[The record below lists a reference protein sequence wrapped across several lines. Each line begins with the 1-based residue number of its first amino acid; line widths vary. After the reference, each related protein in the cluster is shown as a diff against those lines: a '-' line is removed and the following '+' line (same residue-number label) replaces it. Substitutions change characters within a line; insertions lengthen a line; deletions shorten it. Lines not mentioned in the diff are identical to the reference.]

1 MNKQELN
8 KALAFINAP
17 EGELQIIIYAN
28 ISGANEPRR
37 LDIKEEDLTELR
49 KLFVASIE
57 SSIISKEDHTV
68 LPLSSADERG
78 NCFYQYDL
86 EVPEGLKRLE
96 TIIGNDNLS
105 NFSLSDNQFSNIE
118 SLIIVLAD
126 TKNEIS
132 LFKKLST
139 VEVIG
144 RGGFM
149 LWKSNQRFERFKDQ
163 LLRISSSFQALK
175 VGGEI
180 IIIDLDAIE
189 KEFGFHEVIIKEATK
204 SLSVIEEKE
213 LVDNIDTLKE
223 LVSDVR
229 FARKLTKVARNSPVI
244 RLGIPNES
252 IIAFAKNHPLTKKK
266 MKYNDSQTKFHLDT
280 KVSKNL
286 LIKILND
293 DLLTS
298 ELTKLY
304 YDSLAKDDIIV
315 EEE

>member
-68 LPLSSADERG
+68 LLLSSADERG

-86 EVPEGLKRLE
+86 EVPEGLGRLE
-96 TIIGNDNLS
+96 TIIGNDSLQ
-105 NFSLSDNQFSNIE
+105 NFDFNKNNFESIE

-126 TKNEIS
+126 SKHEIS

-144 RGGFM
+144 RGGFI
-149 LWKSNQRFERFKDQ
+149 LGKSKHRIERFKDQ
-163 LLRISSSFQALK
+163 LLRITSSFQALR

-180 IIIDLDAIE
+180 IIINLDAIE

-213 LVDNIDTLKE
+213 LVDNIDSLKE

-252 IIAFAKNHPLTKKK
+252 IITFAKKHPLTKKK

>member
-8 KALAFINAP
+8 EALAFINAP

-28 ISGANEPRR
+28 ISGVNEPKR

-68 LPLSSADERG
+68 LPLSSADEPG
-78 NCFYQYDL
+78 HCFSQYDL
-86 EVPEGLKRLE
+86 AVPEGLKRLE
-96 TIIGNDNLS
+96 PIIGNDNLR

-163 LLRISSSFQALK
+163 LLRISSSFQALR

-213 LVDNIDTLKE
+213 LVDNIDSLKE
-223 LVSDVR
+223 LVGDVR

-252 IIAFAKNHPLTKKK
+252 IITFAKNHPLTKKK

>member
-8 KALAFINAP
+8 EALAFINAP

-28 ISGANEPRR
+28 IGGVNEPKR
-37 LDIKEEDLTELR
+37 LDIKEEDLTELK

-163 LLRISSSFQALK
+163 LLRISSSFQALR
-175 VGGEI
+175 VDGEI

-213 LVDNIDTLKE
+213 LVDNIDSLKE

-280 KVSKNL
+280 KVSKDL

>member
-8 KALAFINAP
+8 EALAFINAP

-266 MKYNDSQTKFHLDT
+266 MKYNDSQTKFHLDN

>member
-8 KALAFINAP
+8 EALAFINAP

-28 ISGANEPRR
+28 ISGVNEPKR

-49 KLFVASIE
+49 RLFVASIE

-68 LPLSSADERG
+68 LLLSSADERG

-126 TKNEIS
+126 TENEIS

-163 LLRISSSFQALK
+163 ILRISSSFQALR

-213 LVDNIDTLKE
+213 LVDNIDSLKE

>member
-8 KALAFINAP
+8 EVLAFINAP

-28 ISGANEPRR
+28 ISGVNEPKR

-163 LLRISSSFQALK
+163 LLRISSSFQALR

-213 LVDNIDTLKE
+213 LVDNIDSLKE
-223 LVSDVR
+223 LVGDVR

-252 IIAFAKNHPLTKKK
+252 IITFAKNHPLTKKK

-286 LIKILND
+286 FIKILND

>member
-8 KALAFINAP
+8 EALAFINAP

-213 LVDNIDTLKE
+213 LIDNIDTLKE

>member
-8 KALAFINAP
+8 EALAFINAP

>member
-1 MNKQELN
+1 M
-8 KALAFINAP
+8 
-17 EGELQIIIYAN
+17 
-28 ISGANEPRR
+28 
-37 LDIKEEDLTELR
+37 
-49 KLFVASIE
+49 ASIE

-293 DLLTS
+293 DLLTL

>member
-8 KALAFINAP
+8 EALAFINTP
-17 EGELQIIIYAN
+17 KGELQIIIYVN

-37 LDIKEEDLTELR
+37 LDIKEEDLTVLR

-78 NCFYQYDL
+78 NCFYKYDL
-86 EVPEGLKRLE
+86 EVPEGLKCLE

-144 RGGFM
+144 RGGFL

-163 LLRISSSFQALK
+163 LLRISSSFQALN

-189 KEFGFHEVIIKEATK
+189 KEFGFYEVIIKEAAT

-213 LVDNIDTLKE
+213 LVDNIDSLKE
-223 LVSDVR
+223 LLSDVR

-286 LIKILND
+286 LIKILSD

>member
-8 KALAFINAP
+8 EALAFINAP

-286 LIKILND
+286 LIKICSMH
-293 DLLTS
+293 LLKNRVH
-298 ELTKLY
+298 L
-304 YDSLAKDDIIV
+304 
-315 EEE
+315 

>member
-8 KALAFINAP
+8 EALAFINAP

-28 ISGANEPRR
+28 IGGVNEPKR

-213 LVDNIDTLKE
+213 LVDNIDSLKE

-252 IIAFAKNHPLTKKK
+252 IITFAKNHPLTKKK

-280 KVSKNL
+280 KVSKDL

>member
-8 KALAFINAP
+8 EALAFISAP

-68 LPLSSADERG
+68 LLLSSADERG

-86 EVPEGLKRLE
+86 EVPEGLGHLE
-96 TIIGNDNLS
+96 TIIGNDSLQ
-105 NFSLSDNQFSNIE
+105 NFDFNKNKFESIE

-126 TKNEIS
+126 SKHEIS

-144 RGGFM
+144 RGGFI
-149 LWKSNQRFERFKDQ
+149 LGKSKHRIERFKDQ
-163 LLRISSSFQALK
+163 LLRITSSFQALR

-180 IIIDLDAIE
+180 IIINLDAIE

-213 LVDNIDTLKE
+213 LVDNIDSLKE

-252 IIAFAKNHPLTKKK
+252 IITFAKKHPLTKKK
-266 MKYNDSQTKFHLDT
+266 MKYNDNQTKFHLDT

>member
-8 KALAFINAP
+8 EALAFINAP

-28 ISGANEPRR
+28 IGGVNEPKR
-37 LDIKEEDLTELR
+37 LDIKEEDLTELK

-163 LLRISSSFQALK
+163 LLRISSSFQALR
-175 VGGEI
+175 VDGEI

-252 IIAFAKNHPLTKKK
+252 IITFAKNHPLTKKK

-280 KVSKNL
+280 KVSKDL

-304 YDSLAKDDIIV
+304 YHSLAKDDIIV
-315 EEE
+315 GEE

>member
-8 KALAFINAP
+8 EALAFINAP

-28 ISGANEPRR
+28 ISGVNEPKR

-163 LLRISSSFQALK
+163 LLRISSSFQALR

-213 LVDNIDTLKE
+213 LVDNIDSLKE

-252 IIAFAKNHPLTKKK
+252 IITFAKNHPLTKKK

>member
-8 KALAFINAP
+8 EALAFINAP

-28 ISGANEPRR
+28 IGGVNEPKR
-37 LDIKEEDLTELR
+37 LDIKEEDLTELK

-163 LLRISSSFQALK
+163 LLRISSSFQALR
-175 VGGEI
+175 VDGEI

>member
-8 KALAFINAP
+8 EALAFINAP

-252 IIAFAKNHPLTKKK
+252 IITFAKNHPLTKKK
-266 MKYNDSQTKFHLDT
+266 MKYNDSQTKFYLDT

>member
-8 KALAFINAP
+8 EALAFISAP

-28 ISGANEPRR
+28 ISGVNEPRR

-49 KLFVASIE
+49 KLFVASIDF
-57 SSIISKEDHTV
+57 SIISKEDYTV

-86 EVPEGLKRLE
+86 EIPEELSRLG
-96 TIIGNDNLS
+96 TIIENDNLS
-105 NFSLSDNQFSNIE
+105 NFSLSDNQFSDIE

-126 TKNEIS
+126 TRNEIS
-132 LFKKLST
+132 LFKKLSA

-149 LWKSNQRFERFKDQ
+149 LWKSNQRFERFEDQ
-163 LLRISSSFQALK
+163 LLRISASFQALRAD
-175 VGGEI
+175 GEI
-180 IIIDLDAIE
+180 IIINLDAIE
-189 KEFGFHEVIIKEATK
+189 KEFGFHEVIVKEATK
-204 SLSVIEEKE
+204 SLSVIEKKD
-213 LVDNIDTLKE
+213 LVDNIDSLRE

-252 IIAFAKNHPLTKKK
+252 IIAFAKNYPLTKKR

-286 LIKILND
+286 FIKILND

-298 ELTKLY
+298 ELTKSY

>member
-8 KALAFINAP
+8 EALAFINAP
-17 EGELQIIIYAN
+17 EGELQIIIYTN
-28 ISGANEPRR
+28 IGGVNEPKR
-37 LDIKEEDLTELR
+37 LDIKEEDLTELK

-163 LLRISSSFQALK
+163 LLRISSSFQALR
-175 VGGEI
+175 VDGEI

-213 LVDNIDTLKE
+213 LVDNIDSLKE

-252 IIAFAKNHPLTKKK
+252 IITFAKNHPLTKKK

-280 KVSKNL
+280 KVSKDL

>member
-8 KALAFINAP
+8 EALAFINAP

-163 LLRISSSFQALK
+163 LLRISSSFQALR
-175 VGGEI
+175 VDGEI

>member
-8 KALAFINAP
+8 EALAFINAP

-189 KEFGFHEVIIKEATK
+189 KEFGFHEVIIKEAAK

-213 LVDNIDTLKE
+213 LVDNIDSLKE

-266 MKYNDSQTKFHLDT
+266 MKYNDSQTKFYLDT

>member
-8 KALAFINAP
+8 EALAFINAP

-163 LLRISSSFQALK
+163 LLRISSSFQALR

-180 IIIDLDAIE
+180 IIIDLDAVE
-189 KEFGFHEVIIKEATK
+189 KEFGFHEVIIKEAAK

-213 LVDNIDTLKE
+213 LVDNIDSLKE

>member
-8 KALAFINAP
+8 EALAFINAP

-28 ISGANEPRR
+28 IGGVNEPKR
-37 LDIKEEDLTELR
+37 LDIKEEDLTELK

-163 LLRISSSFQALK
+163 LLRISSSFQALR
-175 VGGEI
+175 VDGEI

-280 KVSKNL
+280 KVSKDL

>member
-8 KALAFINAP
+8 EALAFISAP

-68 LPLSSADERG
+68 LLLSSADERG

-86 EVPEGLKRLE
+86 EVPEGLGRLE
-96 TIIGNDNLS
+96 TIIGNDSLQ
-105 NFSLSDNQFSNIE
+105 NFDFNKNKFESIE

-126 TKNEIS
+126 SKHEIS

-144 RGGFM
+144 RGGFI
-149 LWKSNQRFERFKDQ
+149 LGKSKHRIERFKDQ
-163 LLRISSSFQALK
+163 LLRITSSFQALR

-180 IIIDLDAIE
+180 IIINLDAIE

-213 LVDNIDTLKE
+213 LVDNIDSLKE
-223 LVSDVR
+223 LVSNVR

-252 IIAFAKNHPLTKKK
+252 IITFAKKHPLTKKK

-286 LIKILND
+286 FIKILND

>member
-8 KALAFINAP
+8 EALAFINAP

-28 ISGANEPRR
+28 ISGVNEPKR

-49 KLFVASIE
+49 RLFVASIE

-68 LPLSSADERG
+68 LLLSSADERG

-126 TKNEIS
+126 TENEIS

-163 LLRISSSFQALK
+163 ILRISSSFQALR

-213 LVDNIDTLKE
+213 LVDNIDSLKE

-266 MKYNDSQTKFHLDT
+266 MKYNDSHTKFHLDT

>member
-8 KALAFINAP
+8 EALAFINAP

-126 TKNEIS
+126 TNNEIS

-149 LWKSNQRFERFKDQ
+149 IWKSNQRFERFKEQ
-163 LLRISSSFQALK
+163 LLRISSSFQALR

-180 IIIDLDAIE
+180 IIINLDAIE

-213 LVDNIDTLKE
+213 LVDNIDSLKE

-252 IIAFAKNHPLTKKK
+252 IITFAKNHPLTKKK

>member
-8 KALAFINAP
+8 EALAFINAP

-149 LWKSNQRFERFKDQ
+149 LWKSSQRFERFKDQ

>member
-8 KALAFINAP
+8 EVLAFINAP

-28 ISGANEPRR
+28 ISGVNEPKR

-163 LLRISSSFQALK
+163 LLRISSSFQALR

-213 LVDNIDTLKE
+213 LVDNIDSLKE

-252 IIAFAKNHPLTKKK
+252 IITFAKKHPLTKKK

-286 LIKILND
+286 FIKILND

>member
-8 KALAFINAP
+8 EALAFINAP

-28 ISGANEPRR
+28 IGGVNEPKR
-37 LDIKEEDLTELR
+37 LDIKEEDLTELK

-163 LLRISSSFQALK
+163 LLRISSSFQALR
-175 VGGEI
+175 VDGEI

-213 LVDNIDTLKE
+213 LVDNIDSLKE

-252 IIAFAKNHPLTKKK
+252 IITFAKNHPLTKKK
-266 MKYNDSQTKFHLDT
+266 MKYKDSQTKFHLDT
-280 KVSKNL
+280 KVSKDL

>member
-8 KALAFINAP
+8 EALAFINAP

-189 KEFGFHEVIIKEATK
+189 KEFGFHEVIIKEAAT

-213 LVDNIDTLKE
+213 LVDNIDSLKE

-252 IIAFAKNHPLTKKK
+252 IITFAKNHPLTKKK

>member
-8 KALAFINAP
+8 EALAFISAP

-86 EVPEGLKRLE
+86 EVPEGLGHLE
-96 TIIGNDNLS
+96 TIIGNDSLQ
-105 NFSLSDNQFSNIE
+105 NFDFNKNKFESIE

-126 TKNEIS
+126 SKHEIS

-144 RGGFM
+144 RGGFI
-149 LWKSNQRFERFKDQ
+149 LGKSKHRIERFKDQ
-163 LLRISSSFQALK
+163 LLRITSSFQALR

-180 IIIDLDAIE
+180 IIINLDAIE

-213 LVDNIDTLKE
+213 LVDNIESLKD

-244 RLGIPNES
+244 RLGIPNEN
-252 IIAFAKNHPLTKKK
+252 IITFAKKHPLTKKK
-266 MKYNDSQTKFHLDT
+266 MKYNDNQTKFHLDT

>member
-8 KALAFINAP
+8 EALAFINAP

-68 LPLSSADERG
+68 LLLSSADERG

-86 EVPEGLKRLE
+86 EVPEGLGHLE
-96 TIIGNDNLS
+96 TIIGNDSLQ
-105 NFSLSDNQFSNIE
+105 NFDFNKNNFESIE

-126 TKNEIS
+126 SKHEIS

-144 RGGFM
+144 RGGFIFG
-149 LWKSNQRFERFKDQ
+149 KSKHRIERFKDQ
-163 LLRISSSFQALK
+163 LLRITSSFQALR

-180 IIIDLDAIE
+180 IIINLDAIE

-213 LVDNIDTLKE
+213 LVDNIDSLKE

-252 IIAFAKNHPLTKKK
+252 IITFAKKHPLTKKK

>member
-8 KALAFINAP
+8 EALAFINTP
-17 EGELQIIIYAN
+17 KGELQIIIYAN

-37 LDIKEEDLTELR
+37 LDIKEEDLTVLR

-78 NCFYQYDL
+78 NCLYKYDL

-126 TKNEIS
+126 KKNEIS

-144 RGGFM
+144 RGGFL

-163 LLRISSSFQALK
+163 LLRISSSFQALN

-189 KEFGFHEVIIKEATK
+189 KEFGFYEVIIKEAAT
-204 SLSVIEEKE
+204 SLSVIEKKE
-213 LVDNIDTLKE
+213 LVDNIDSLKE
-223 LVSDVR
+223 LLSDVR

-286 LIKILND
+286 LIKILSD

>member
-8 KALAFINAP
+8 EALAFINAP

-68 LPLSSADERG
+68 LPLSSAAERG

>member
-8 KALAFINAP
+8 EALAFINAP

-118 SLIIVLAD
+118 SLIIILAD
-126 TKNEIS
+126 TNNEIS

-149 LWKSNQRFERFKDQ
+149 IWKSNQRFERFKEQ
-163 LLRISSSFQALK
+163 LLRISSSFQALR

-180 IIIDLDAIE
+180 IIINLDAIE

-213 LVDNIDTLKE
+213 LVDNIDSLKE

-252 IIAFAKNHPLTKKK
+252 IITFAKNHPLTKKK

>member
-8 KALAFINAP
+8 EALAFINAP

-28 ISGANEPRR
+28 IGGVNEPKR
-37 LDIKEEDLTELR
+37 LDIKEEDLTELK

-163 LLRISSSFQALK
+163 LLRISSSFQALR
-175 VGGEI
+175 VDGEI

-213 LVDNIDTLKE
+213 LVDNIDSLKE

-252 IIAFAKNHPLTKKK
+252 IIKFAKNHPLTKKK

-280 KVSKNL
+280 KVSKDL

>member
-8 KALAFINAP
+8 EALAFINAP

-28 ISGANEPRR
+28 IGGVNEPKR
-37 LDIKEEDLTELR
+37 LDIKEEDLTELK

-163 LLRISSSFQALK
+163 LLRISSSFQALR
-175 VGGEI
+175 VDGEI

-213 LVDNIDTLKE
+213 LVDNIDSLKE

-229 FARKLTKVARNSPVI
+229 FARKLTQVARNSPVI

-252 IIAFAKNHPLTKKK
+252 IITFAKNHPLTKKK

-280 KVSKNL
+280 KVSKDL

>member
-8 KALAFINAP
+8 EALAFINAP

-28 ISGANEPRR
+28 IGGVNEPKR
-37 LDIKEEDLTELR
+37 LDIKEEDLTELK

-163 LLRISSSFQALK
+163 LLRISSSFQALR
-175 VGGEI
+175 VDGEI

-252 IIAFAKNHPLTKKK
+252 IITFAKNHPLTKKK

-280 KVSKNL
+280 KVSKDL

>member
-8 KALAFINAP
+8 EALAFINAP

-28 ISGANEPRR
+28 IGGVNEPKR
-37 LDIKEEDLTELR
+37 LDIKEEDLTELK

-163 LLRISSSFQALK
+163 LLRISSSFQALR
-175 VGGEI
+175 VDGEI

-213 LVDNIDTLKE
+213 LVDNIDSLKE

-252 IIAFAKNHPLTKKK
+252 IITFAKNHPLTKKK
-266 MKYNDSQTKFHLDT
+266 MKYNVSQTKFHLDT
-280 KVSKNL
+280 KVSKDL

>member
-8 KALAFINAP
+8 EALAFINAP

-57 SSIISKEDHTV
+57 SSIISKEDHTM

-163 LLRISSSFQALK
+163 LLRISSSFQALR

-180 IIIDLDAIE
+180 IIIDLDAVE
-189 KEFGFHEVIIKEATK
+189 KEFGFHEVIIKEAAK

-213 LVDNIDTLKE
+213 LVDNIDSLKE

-252 IIAFAKNHPLTKKK
+252 IITFAKNHPLTKKK
-266 MKYNDSQTKFHLDT
+266 MKYNDSQTKFYLDT